1 MDLSIIIV
9 NWNTRPLLERCLESI
24 FRAKGDLSI
33 EIFVVD
39 NNSKDDSQEV
49 LKKRFQGRVNLIFNN
64 KNLGFAKANNQA
76 AKKARGYFVLFLN
89 PDTEILNS
97 DDLIKIVKL
106 MRQNQDYG
114 VVGCQLIGVDGEIQP
129 SVRRFPTLIS
139 QILILLKLHWLFPQ
153 LKPLSYYFAYDFD
166 YQKLQEVDQVM
177 GAFLM
182 TRKEVLEKVG
192 LFDENFFLWFE
203 EVDFCK
209 RVKEAGWK
217 VIYYPEVKV
226 LHHGAQSFSQ
236 ILSFRKQRI
245 FNRSLIYY
253 FKKHHSKIAYH
264 LIRFFSL
271 ISLFLAFLIQL
282 VKIIVKPDNRHFV
295 YPFRK

>member
-24 FRAKGDLSI
+24 FRAAGNLSV

-39 NNSKDDSQEV
+39 NASKDDSQEV
-49 LKKRFQGRVNLIFNN
+49 LKKRFQGRVNLIFNE

-76 AKKARGYFVLFLN
+76 LKRAKGHFILFLN
-89 PDTEILNS
+89 PDTEVLG

-106 MRQNQDYG
+106 MRRNRDYG

-139 QILILLKLHWLFPQ
+139 QILILLKLHQLFPQ
-153 LKPLSYYFAYDFD
+153 LEPLADYYAYDFD
-166 YQKLQEVDQVM
+166 YRKLQEVDQVA
-177 GAFLM
+177 GAFFM
-182 TRKEVLEKVG
+182 VRREVFEEVG
-192 LFDENFFLWFE
+192 LLDENFFIWFE

-217 VIYYPEVKV
+217 VVYTPEVKI
-226 LHHGAQSFSQ
+226 LHHGAQSFGQ
-236 ILSFRKQRI
+236 VLPFRKQRI

-253 FKKHHSKIAYH
+253 FKKHHSKIA
-264 LIRFFSL
+264 IRILRCFSP

-282 VKIIVKPDNRHFV
+282 IRVVTKSSGRRFV
-295 YPFRK
+295 NPYRR

>member
-24 FRAKGDLSI
+24 FRAAGDLSI
-33 EIFVVD
+33 EIFVID
-39 NNSKDDSQEV
+39 NASKDDSQEV
-49 LKKRFQGRVNLIFNN
+49 LKKRFQGRVNLILNN

-76 AKKARGYFVLFLN
+76 LKKAKGHFILFLN
-89 PDTEILNS
+89 PDTEILG

-106 MRQNQDYG
+106 MRQNRDYG
-114 VVGCQLIGVDGEIQP
+114 AVSCQLIGVDGEIQP

-139 QILILLKLHWLFPQ
+139 QILILLKLHRPFPQ
-153 LKPLSYYFAYDFD
+153 LEPLAEYFAYDFD

-182 TRKEVLEKVG
+182 TRREVLEKVG
-192 LFDENFFLWFE
+192 LLDENFFIWFE

-217 VIYYPEVKV
+217 VVYDPEVKI
-226 LHHGAQSFSQ
+226 LHHGAQSFGQ
-236 ILSFRKQRI
+236 VLSFRKQRI

-253 FKKHHSKIAYH
+253 FKKHHSKIA
-264 LIRFFSL
+264 IRILRCFSP

-282 VKIIVKPDNRHFV
+282 VGVVIKSSGRRFANI
-295 YPFRK
+295 YRK